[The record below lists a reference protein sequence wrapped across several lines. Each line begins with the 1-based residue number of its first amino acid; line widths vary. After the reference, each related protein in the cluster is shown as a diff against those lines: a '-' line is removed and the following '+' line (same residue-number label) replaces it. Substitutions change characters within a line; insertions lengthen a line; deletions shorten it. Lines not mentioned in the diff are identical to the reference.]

1 MEVQMGWLIL
11 FKMLL
16 VPCHNN
22 EHNIK
27 MQSVKTSCFRASF
40 LIGQRM
46 TIIKFTFTAFMIL
59 NFCQVKD

>member
-1 MEVQMGWLIL
+1 MEVQMGWYIL
-11 FKMLL
+11 FKLLL

-40 LIGQRM
+40 LIGQRWP
-46 TIIKFTFTAFMIL
+46 
-59 NFCQVKD
+59 